1 MSIGVKRVAAVLAC
15 AAGLMLGACGG
26 AATEDA
32 QGAPV
37 ATQESAIIVGGS
49 EVSQVYY
56 SDSTYTVQV
65 GWALTKCD
73 GTYKLEGYRTQYVR
87 TAVYH
92 C

>member
-1 MSIGVKRVAAVLAC
+1 MSIGVKRVAAVVAC
-15 AAGLMLGACGG
+15 AAGLLLGACGG
-26 AATEDA
+26 EMEDG
-32 QGAPV
+32 QVAPV

-73 GTYKLEGYRTQYVR
+73 GSYKLEGYRTQYVM